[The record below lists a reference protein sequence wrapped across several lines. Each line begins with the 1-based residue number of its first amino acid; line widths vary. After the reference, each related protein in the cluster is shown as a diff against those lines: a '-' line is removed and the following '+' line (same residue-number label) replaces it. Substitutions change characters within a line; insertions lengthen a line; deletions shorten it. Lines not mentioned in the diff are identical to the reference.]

1 MYRLLFNKYP
11 TLLFNRVKMQASKAG
26 KWVLFILLSFIWGSS
41 FILMKTGMEQLS
53 AWQVASLRIFVSGLV
68 LLPIA
73 VKNFRKIPTS
83 KIGLV
88 FLSGALGS
96 LFPAYLFC
104 LAEQKIDSGLAGAL
118 NAMTPVF
125 TIVSGVLF
133 FQLKTE
139 RRKAIGVFIALLGS
153 ALLFLS
159 KYGLTSGFE
168 YTYLAFIFS
177 ATLCYGINVN
187 LVQRHL
193 QGMQSLDIVAM
204 ALGLCAIP
212 AFILL
217 IYTGFFGLDFSSR
230 PILMSVGYSVILGV
244 VGTALASIL
253 FYQLI
258 KTAGSVFASMV
269 TYGIPFVALG
279 WGLMYGEIVGW
290 LQILGLTVILGGVY
304 LANSNSSKIKR

>member
-1 MYRLLFNKYP
+1 MYTRK
-11 TLLFNRVKMQASKAG
+11 VG
-26 KWVLFILLSFIWGSS
+26 KWVLFVLLSLIWGSS
-41 FILMKTGMEQLS
+41 FILMKTGMKQLS
-53 AWQVASLRIFVSGLV
+53 AWQVASVRIFVSGLV

-73 VKNFRKIPTS
+73 FKNFRKIPTS

-96 LFPAYLFC
+96 LLPAYLFC

-118 NAMTPVF
+118 NAMTPVL

-153 ALLFLS
+153 TLLFLS
-159 KYGLTSGFE
+159 KYGLTFSLE
-168 YTYLAFIFS
+168 YVYVAYIFT

-193 QGMQSLDIVAM
+193 QGMQSLDIVSM
-204 ALGLCAIP
+204 ALSLCAIP
-212 AFILL
+212 ALILL

-230 PILMSVGYSVILGV
+230 PILMSVGYAVILGI
-244 VGTALASIL
+244 VGTAIASIL

-279 WGLMYGEIVGW
+279 WGMFDGEIVGW
-290 LQILGLTVILGGVY
+290 LQFLGLAVILGGVY
-304 LANSNSSKIKR
+304 LANSNSSAVKR